1 MSGAPAARALIFDF
15 NGTLSDDEDIM
26 ELVTAEALAPHARP
40 PTHEEYVERLAGLS
54 DEAMVREWLGDRDDV
69 DEIVA
74 ARIDGYCRRMSDGAT
89 ITAEMREV
97 VRWAASVAPV
107 AIVSG
112 AARAEI
118 QPVIEAAEIADLFLT
133 VVTSDDLEHG
143 KPHPEGYLIALE
155 RLRDRLPDLAAGDVA
170 VMEDTEA
177 GVLAAKAA
185 GMRCLALIGTMP
197 AERLAAADELI
208 ERIDLGL
215 VRRLLGVRPPA

>member
-1 MSGAPAARALIFDF
+1 MPAKALIFDF

-40 PTHEEYVERLAGLS
+40 PTHQEYVDRLAGLS

-69 DEIVA
+69 DAIVA
-74 ARIDGYCRRMSDGAT
+74 DRIEGYRRRMADGRT
-89 ITAEMREV
+89 IHQDMRKV

-118 QPVIEAAEIADLFLT
+118 LPVIEAAGIAELFT
-133 VVTSDDLEHG
+133 AIVTSDDVEHG
-143 KPHPEGYLIALE
+143 KPHPEGYVIGLE
-155 RLRDRLPDLAAGDVA
+155 RLRDRVPDLSPGDVA
-170 VMEDTEA
+170 VIEDTEA

-185 GMRCLALIGTMP
+185 GMRCLGLLGTMP
-197 AERLAAADELI
+197 PERLAAADELI
-208 ERIDLGL
+208 ERIDLEL
-215 VRRLLGVRPPA
+215 VRRLLVA

>member
-1 MSGAPAARALIFDF
+1 MPAKALIFDF

-40 PTHEEYVERLAGLS
+40 PTHQEYVDRLAGLS

-69 DEIVA
+69 DAIVA
-74 ARIDGYCRRMSDGAT
+74 DRIQGYRRHMSDGRT
-89 ITAEMREV
+89 IYPEMREV
-97 VRWAASVAPV
+97 VRWAASVVPV

-118 QPVIEAAEIADLFLT
+118 LPVIEAAGIAGLFT
-133 VVTSDDLEHG
+133 AVVTSDDVEHG
-143 KPHPEGYLIALE
+143 KPHPEGYVIGFE
-155 RLRDRLPDLAAGDVA
+155 RLRDRVPDLSPGDVA
-170 VMEDTEA
+170 VIEDTEA

-185 GMRCLALIGTMP
+185 GMRCLALLGTMP

-208 ERIDLGL
+208 ERIDLDL
-215 VRRLLGVRPPA
+215 VRRLLVA

>member
-215 VRRLLGVRPPA
+215 VRRLLGFRPPA